1 MLLRVVSPGVG
12 PGGVGTHVRH
22 QTRGNV
28 MADKKKK
35 KDFKDKEVFT
45 TYDAA
50 RICNA
55 NIASIKNW
63 IAKGLLRAFRTPGGH
78 YRIKRRDL
86 ELFVQKYNMPYPFE
100 EKAQK
105 SVYMLDTDKKAI
117 KAVEGLLNVHRFAGF
132 SDSLHAALNI
142 GLERPDAIIIDVKA
156 KGFDGGAF
164 LDLLYAYPDTRN
176 ILVVVYSKGLSQAEA
191 MDLRKKYNLE
201 DIVDK
206 GGDEHALLAAFQHL
220 A

>member
-1 MLLRVVSPGVG
+1 MG
-12 PGGVGTHVRH
+12 
-22 QTRGNV
+22 Q
-28 MADKKKK
+28 K

-86 ELFVQKYNMPYPFE
+86 ELFVQKYNMPYPFA

-105 SVYMLDTDKKAI
+105 KIYALDADA
-117 KAVEGLLNVHRFAGF
+117 KAVRVLKSAAVGHLFCSFGEPLA
-132 SDSLHAALNI
+132 AALHI
-142 GLERPDAIIIDVKA
+142 GLERPDVLFLDYNSSA
-156 KGFDGGAF
+156 FDGSGF
-164 LDLLYAYPDTRN
+164 LAMLLEHAETRN
-176 ILVVVYSKGLSQAEA
+176 IQVVLFTSGLDKQEA
-191 MDLRKKYNLE
+191 MDLRKKHNIE

-206 GGDEHALLAAFQHL
+206 KKGKAGAIEALSRLT
-220 A
+220 

>member
-1 MLLRVVSPGVG
+1 MGQKR
-12 PGGVGTHVRH
+12 
-22 QTRGNV
+22 
-28 MADKKKK
+28 
-35 KDFKDKEVFT
+35 DFKDKEVFT

-86 ELFVQKYNMPYPFE
+86 ELFVQKYNMPYPFA

-105 SVYMLDTDKKAI
+105 RVYALDAERKAEKI
-117 KAVEGLLNVHRFAGF
+117 LKSAATGHEFRWFAEPLG
-132 SDSLHAALNI
+132 AALHI
-142 GLERPDAIIIDVKA
+142 GLERPDAIFLDYNSKA
-156 KGFDGGAF
+156 FDGPGF
-164 LDLLYAYPDTRN
+164 LAMLLAHPETRN
-176 ILVVVYSKGLSQAEA
+176 IQVVLFTTGLAGQEA
-191 MDLRKKYNLE
+191 MELRKKHNIE

-206 GGDEHALLAAFQHL
+206 KKGKAGAIEALSRLI
-220 A
+220 